1 MKKKYDWSK
10 SRIEKLLNEE
20 RGYEKE
26 ITDEEYESYQTLFM
40 RWRLINLT
48 DIEREELGIPKK
60 EHKEICERLLLTEPF
75 LNEPIIDWDKV

>member
-26 ITDEEYESYQTLFM
+26 ITDEEYQNFQTTFI
-40 RWRLINLT
+40 RRRFVNLT
-48 DIEREELGIPKK
+48 DTEREELGIPKK
-60 EHKEICERLLLTEPF
+60 EHKEICERLLITEPF
-75 LNEPIIDWDKV
+75 LNELIIDWVKV